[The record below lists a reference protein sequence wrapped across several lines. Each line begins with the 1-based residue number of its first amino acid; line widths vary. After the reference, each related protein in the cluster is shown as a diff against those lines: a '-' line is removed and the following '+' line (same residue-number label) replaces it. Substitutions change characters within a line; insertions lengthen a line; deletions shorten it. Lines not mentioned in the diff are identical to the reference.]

1 MMNRKEHV
9 MNLKAIALAA
19 FVGIVAFSFVGCGSS
34 SASNASSESA
44 SSSQSAAQSSKT
56 VSAESQSLTVFG
68 VPEVVNQRSG
78 SGSVIGTCSNFY
90 ASKDDCTLKNLAK
103 WYSEYVKT
111 SGDNYCVIVY
121 DEDDE
126 YGIAAS
132 AGIVRTDVALE
143 KDTDGT
149 YLATE
154 TPETKYYFVKDSG
167 ELELMTDKE

>member
-1 MMNRKEHV
+1 
-9 MNLKAIALAA
+9 MNLKAIALAVFAGILA
-19 FVGIVAFSFVGCGSS
+19 FGFVGCGSS
-34 SASNASSESA
+34 SVSKASSDSASPSQSVSQSSES
-44 SSSQSAAQSSKT
+44 
-56 VSAESQSLTVFG
+56 VNAESQALTVFG

-132 AGIVRTDVALE
+132 AGIIRTDVALE
-143 KDTDGT
+143 KDVDGT

-154 TPETKYYFVKDSG
+154 TPETKYYFVKNSG